1 MKLRGFALH
10 LHVVVE
16 AGIVFPYDVPLLLLS
31 FSSLCDSVHKK
42 KMNVNAADALQQFSV
57 G

>member
-1 MKLRGFALH
+1 MKLRGFALR

-42 KMNVNAADALQQFSV
+42 KMNVNAADALQ
-57 G
+57 